1 MRLQLRMYCEHFRY
15 FDRKKFLV
23 KSFHYLTEYKTYRAI
38 LTKNT
43 VIFTLT
49 IFYIM

>member
-15 FDRKKFLV
+15 FERKKSLA
-23 KSFHYLTEYKTYRAI
+23 KTFHYLTEYKTYRTI

-43 VIFTLT
+43 VIFTLI
-49 IFYIM
+49 IFYIL